1 MAMDLDNNKM
11 VLFANDKKVEGDNLP
26 CYKGQ
31 GVYEGVKFE
40 VGLWNN
46 ISKAGAPYLGGT
58 LKAPFQGGAGAGA
71 GAGAAPAQSS
81 TASDAPIP
89 Y

>member
-11 VLFANDKKVEGDNLP
+11 VMFPNSKKVEGDNLP
-26 CYKGQ
+26 DYKGE

-40 VGLWNN
+40 VGLWKNV
-46 ISKAGAPYLGGT
+46 SKAGAQYLGGK
-58 LKAPFQGGAGAGA
+58 LSAPFQGGAGAGA
-71 GAGAAPAQSS
+71 AQSS
-81 TASDAPIP
+81 IASDAPPP

>member
-11 VLFANDKKVEGDNLP
+11 VMFPNSKKVEGDNLP
-26 CYKGQ
+26 DYKGE

-40 VGLWNN
+40 VGLWKNV
-46 ISKAGAPYLGGT
+46 SKAGAQYLGGK
-58 LKAPFQGGAGAGA
+58 LSAPFQGGAA
-71 GAGAAPAQSS
+71 GAGAAAQSS
-81 TASDAPIP
+81 TASDAPPP

>member
-11 VLFANDKKVEGDNLP
+11 VMFPNSKKVEGDNLP
-26 CYKGQ
+26 DYKGE

-40 VGLWNN
+40 VGLWKNV
-46 ISKAGAPYLGGT
+46 SKAGAQYLGGK
-58 LKAPFQGGAGAGA
+58 LSAPFQGGAGAGA
-71 GAGAAPAQSS
+71 GGNATKQSS
-81 TASDAPIP
+81 IASDAPPP

>member
-11 VLFANDKKVEGDNLP
+11 VMFPNSKKVEGDNLP
-26 CYKGQ
+26 DYKGE
-31 GVYEGVKFE
+31 GMYEGVKFE

-58 LKAPFQGGAGAGA
+58 LKAPFQGGAAGAGA
-71 GAGAAPAQSS
+71 GAGAAAQSS
-81 TASDAPIP
+81 TASDAPPP